1 MVGLTFWDTVAI
13 PSIKWMCKQGHG
25 VKAFLSL
32 KANHKT
38 TAMKFT
44 QNVMYLQ
51 T

>member
-1 MVGLTFWDTVAI
+1 MIGLTFWDTVAI
-13 PSIKWMCKQGHG
+13 PRLKWMCKLDHG

-32 KANHKT
+32 KTNLKT

-44 QNVMYLQ
+44 HNVMHLQ